1 MVENI
6 HFSPTFILDFLKDWK
21 HWNLSAPD
29 LGPWLLT
36 WQVNLGPVLV
46 IFFFSAALC
55 SNFMPDFGHLWLF
68 CTFVILSRISVVI
81 LYLALIVWGHL
92 SKFVVIS
99 SVFLVISC
107 VSVQVLW
114 VLFLTFVLTLPITDC
129 FTSQF
134 GCFTHY
140 FDYFWTL
147 YAPDCGH
154 FVVTIFSLFLK
165 VFLWSSFTLW
175 SFYKYLWL
183 LWTSIQFFCFYFGYF
198 EVTMH
203 QILLIMVIMLFCPTL
218 RQLGASFCGC
228 SLHFNFF
235 ARGSHY
241 VSVVIW
247 HSSVGFFWVYASL
260 LWSYNGFMCQFY
272 ALFVDNL
279 CTSLVILCLCCLI
292 LTIFEALSLFK
303 AILWSFSLIVITLW

>member
-1 MVENI
+1 M
-6 HFSPTFILDFLKDWK
+6 SFLKK
-21 HWNLSAPD
+21 PKKTPLQIRSVNCGGKYTFFPHIYSRLLKRLKTLKSLSSRFGSLTVD
-29 LGPWLLT
+29 LTG
-36 WQVNLGPVLV
+36 QFGSSFGD
-46 IFFFSAALC
+46 FFFSAALC

-241 VSVVIW
+241 MS
-247 HSSVGFFWVYASL
+247 
-260 LWSYNGFMCQFY
+260 
-272 ALFVDNL
+272 
-279 CTSLVILCLCCLI
+279 
-292 LTIFEALSLFK
+292 
-303 AILWSFSLIVITLW
+303 LWSFDILLWGFFEFMRVFCDHIMVLCANFMLYLWIICVPLWSFYVFVV

>member
-241 VSVVIW
+241 MS
-247 HSSVGFFWVYASL
+247 
-260 LWSYNGFMCQFY
+260 
-272 ALFVDNL
+272 
-279 CTSLVILCLCCLI
+279 
-292 LTIFEALSLFK
+292 
-303 AILWSFSLIVITLW
+303 LWSFDILLWGFFEFMRVFCDHIMVLCANFMLYLWIICVPLWSFYVFVV